1 MIDRAIIMLTDH
13 SGAVL
18 LAPHRQVT
26 RSIIGT
32 PMAPA
37 AASYRASGLVHWR
50 KADIDP
56 VMVDVRD
63 RGKAECAGRPA
74 RSRWC
79 KSITM
84 KE

>member
-37 AASYRASGLVHWR
+37 AASYRASGLVLWPIVLKSLFPSLLR
-50 KADIDP
+50 LQLLLIRRNEGADFIR
-56 VMVDVRD
+56 DV
-63 RGKAECAGRPA
+63 
-74 RSRWC
+74 
-79 KSITM
+79 
-84 KE
+84 